1 MNKTLL
7 MHLKPFSFL
16 LVFTVFFKFLRIK
29 SLLKEVVITGLHYFH
44 FYWILY
50 DVLELL
56 LLSVFFEPIVLF
68 PYYYFDDKRHL
79 VIVEPIIFSQSSM
92 KAWTM
97 IKKSEHDIDNCPGA
111 GEEP

>member
-1 MNKTLL
+1 
-7 MHLKPFSFL
+7 
-16 LVFTVFFKFLRIK
+16 
-29 SLLKEVVITGLHYFH
+29 
-44 FYWILY
+44 
-50 DVLELL
+50 
-56 LLSVFFEPIVLF
+56 VLF

-97 IKKSEHDIDNCPGA
+97 IKKSEYDIDNCPGA